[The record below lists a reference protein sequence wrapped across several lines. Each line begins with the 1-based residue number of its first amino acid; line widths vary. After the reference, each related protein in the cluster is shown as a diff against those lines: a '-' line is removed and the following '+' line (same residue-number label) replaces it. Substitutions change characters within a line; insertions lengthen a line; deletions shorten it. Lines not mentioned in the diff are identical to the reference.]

1 MQLILKFAPYLYSL
15 LLIAQGF
22 FLHIPEVK
30 TVTQERIERFLMALG
45 LAIVVTCLFTTA
57 NSSGLYVLFHF
68 FMLIII
74 GQAVFVSTLLMRRV
88 NSNTHHYGSMRDRV
102 MIDFNVMRLV
112 GSVIAI
118 IYLFVRLN
126 W

>member
-15 LLIAQGF
+15 LLIAQGC
-22 FLHIPEVK
+22 FLHHPVK

-57 NSSGLYVLFHF
+57 NSSGLYAVFHF
-68 FMLIII
+68 FMLVITA
-74 GQAVFVSTLLMRRV
+74 QAVFVSTFLMRRV
-88 NSNTHHYGSMRDRV
+88 NSNHHHYSSMRDSV
-102 MIDFNVMRLV
+102 MIDFNVMRLF
-112 GSVIAI
+112 GTVIAI
-118 IYLFVRLN
+118 IYLFVRVN